1 MLLPDTSERMRATT
15 SARQREH
22 LLRLGCDE
30 VDISNIIPNYVH
42 HRLPH
47 QLLSCEVVPPG
58 LSPQE
63 AVAVAK
69 RKFQKSVEITCQ
81 HPGCHLQVTC
91 FKFILTKG
99 QNKQYSI
106 ECGNHGVV
114 QGNTYWRHRPSTF
127 KCAVW
132 QSWIGNN
139 IQGTCHV
146 CNDQIYCTLHVLDM
160 WELCHDVARAN
171 GGPYSL
177 HNIVPGS
184 RRCNLVQR
192 TLTIAEYQRHIGSA
206 SPADHVC
213 HVSSGEFAARFPNA
227 TQELLEQ
234 FCKSDESN

>member
-1 MLLPDTSERMRATT
+1 MVT
-15 SARQREH
+15 
-22 LLRLGCDE
+22 
-30 VDISNIIPNYVH
+30 
-42 HRLPH
+42 
-47 QLLSCEVVPPG
+47 PG
-58 LSPQE
+58 LSPHE

-114 QGNTYWRHRPSTF
+114 QGNKYWRHRPSAF

-160 WELCHDVARAN
+160 
-171 GGPYSL
+171 S
-177 HNIVPGS
+177 
-184 RRCNLVQR
+184 
-192 TLTIAEYQRHIGSA
+192 T
-206 SPADHVC
+206 
-213 HVSSGEFAARFPNA
+213 
-227 TQELLEQ
+227 
-234 FCKSDESN
+234 